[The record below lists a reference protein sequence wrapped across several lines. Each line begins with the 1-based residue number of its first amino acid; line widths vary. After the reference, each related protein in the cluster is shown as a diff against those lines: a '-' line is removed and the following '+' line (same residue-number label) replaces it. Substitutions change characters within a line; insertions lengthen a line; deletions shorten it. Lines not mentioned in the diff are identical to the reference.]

1 MTPLQ
6 RQSSRCLFS
15 TALKERIQ
23 RAKQESW
30 EDDSTKVVIT
40 TTHAALITGTAL
52 GLSSPNYAP
61 PLKPL
66 EHILVGTG
74 ILTTHKHHIN
84 ELVEILW
91 TEMDV
96 VQKLIS
102 IL

>member
-30 EDDSTKVVIT
+30 EDDSTKVAIT
-40 TTHAALITGTAL
+40 TTHAALSTGTAL

-61 PLKPL
+61 PPKPL